1 MSRPLPPTPA
11 ELGDIDPAFLRARGI
26 VPVAVTDGR
35 LVVTMP
41 DPDDEALIAT
51 LAFAARRPVV
61 ARAAVVEIATP
72 VAGPAPS
79 LAAGLFG
86 AIGGDRSGDWLAV
99 EMVAQLVADGVGVE
113 PAVARVRAL
122 HPERAEVLDR
132 IATGALP
139 VGWDPAGGAPADLP
153 AVAAAMRCELECS
166 AALRQA
172 VAMVALVAIVAV
184 VTVGVWSLAL
194 LPAVL
199 PMRGAVA
206 AWSGARRDGRALA
219 VGADVASV
227 TPAERDRVSAGGA
240 LVPVIVAVQD
250 RALLTIRD
258 AGGRAAVATL
268 LVLAVLVVVR
278 LG

>member
-1 MSRPLPPTPA
+1 MSRLPPPTPA
-11 ELGDIDPAFLRARGI
+11 DLGDIDPAFLRAHGI

-41 DPDDEALIAT
+41 DPEDQALIAT

-61 ARAAVVEIATP
+61 AQAAEVEVAAP
-72 VAGPAPS
+72 VARPAPS

-99 EMVAQLVADGVGVE
+99 EMVAQLVADGVELE

-122 HPERAEVLDR
+122 HPERAELLDR
-132 IATGALP
+132 IVAGALP
-139 VGWDPAGGAPADLP
+139 AGWDEVGGASADLP
-153 AVAAAMRCELECS
+153 AVAAAMRCELECG

-172 VAMVALVAIVAV
+172 VALVALVAIVAV
-184 VTVGVWSLAL
+184 VTVGMWSLAL

-199 PMRGAVA
+199 PMRGAVV

-219 VGADVASV
+219 VGTDVASV
-227 TPAERDRVSAGGA
+227 TPAERDRVAAGGA
-240 LVPVIVAVQD
+240 VVPVIAAVQD

-258 AGGRAAVATL
+258 AGGRAAVAML